1 MDIKREAL
9 ELHRKNR
16 GKIQLC
22 GKVRIKDSNDLSLVY
37 TPGVAEPCKEIR
49 KDDSLVYQYTNKGN
63 MVAIVTDGSSVLGL
77 GNIGSKASMPV
88 MEGKA
93 LLFKELA
100 NIDAFPICLES
111 QDKEDIIFTVKQ
123 ISPTFGGINLEDIS
137 APKCFEIE
145 KRLKKELD
153 IPVFHDD
160 QHGTAIVV
168 LAAIINSLKIA
179 KKNLQDVKIVI
190 NGSGAAGIGI
200 CNLLLVA
207 GARDIIVC
215 DSKGILNPMD
225 SSLASYK
232 KEIARKTNPR
242 GVKGRLRD
250 AIKGVAFDIMVKSMI
265 PQINAIDRV
274 IHQHGAIS
282 PGSVGEVKK
291 PWYMHPHQGD
301 NLLVLHG
308 KRFVELYKPEYGK
321 IEKFV
326 VTPDYIEHN
335 GELILEGGGLVVWD
349 THVFH
354 RVTSGEEG
362 SASVNL
368 ATHYEGFDIKTN
380 FNIYDLNI
388 ETGEYRVIR
397 EGYKDQ
403 F

>member
-250 AIKGVAFDIMVKSMI
+250 AIKGVDIFIGVSTSNVLDREDVERMNEKSIILALANPIPEMWPDEAKGGGALIIGTGRSDFPNQVNNVLAFPGVLKGALDVRSRE
-265 PQINAIDRV
+265 INEEMMLEAAFTLANQVPDSQLKVEKILPSIFNKDLVDKIAISVAKKAIDMGVSR
-274 IHQHGAIS
+274 I
-282 PGSVGEVKK
+282 
-291 PWYMHPHQGD
+291 
-301 NLLVLHG
+301 
-308 KRFVELYKPEYGK
+308 
-321 IEKFV
+321 
-326 VTPDYIEHN
+326 
-335 GELILEGGGLVVWD
+335 
-349 THVFH
+349 
-354 RVTSGEEG
+354 
-362 SASVNL
+362 
-368 ATHYEGFDIKTN
+368 
-380 FNIYDLNI
+380 
-388 ETGEYRVIR
+388 
-397 EGYKDQ
+397 
-403 F
+403 